1 VRVVTQWQVG
11 VEDFQVKALMV
22 ADQKIKHLTKQEVVV
37 AVLVGEAATQ
47 LILV

>member
-11 VEDFQVKALMV
+11 VEDSQVKALMV

-37 AVLVGEAATQ
+37 AVQVGEVATQ